1 MDFDFTDEQR
11 MLKDSVERFVAD
23 EYEFERR
30 KGYLAAPEG
39 WSRDVWRRYAE
50 LGLLS
55 LPFAEADGGLDG
67 GPVETMIVMEAF
79 GRGLAVDPY
88 LATVV
93 LGGGVLRL
101 GASPAQ
107 RAALV
112 PALIAGRKLLAF
124 AHVESQSRYDLAD
137 VTTSARADGTG
148 WILNGAKRF
157 VLHGGC
163 ADQLIVSA
171 RVDGGRCDRDGLA
184 LFLIDAAAPGLVR
197 RGYTLQDRFHAADVT
212 LNNVRVGADALIGEA
227 GAALPLIEQV
237 TDCAIAALCSEAV
250 GCMARAHELTV
261 EYLKVRKQFG
271 VPIGSF
277 QALQHRAVDM
287 LVMIEQARSMAMF
300 AAMMAAEPAPDARR
314 RAIAAAK
321 VQTGKSGRFVG
332 QQAIQLHGG
341 IGITEECQVGHYF
354 RRLSMIEILFGDTDH
369 HLAVLARDGG
379 LG

>member
-11 MLKDSVERFVAD
+11 MLKDSVERLVAD

-39 WSRDVWRRYAE
+39 WSRHVWRRYAE

-67 GPVETMIVMEAF
+67 GPVETMIVMEVF